1 MHNSRSS
8 EESSSSVA
16 IFGKE
21 NVMRTLEPQNGL
33 PGKTPTGL
41 AYAGQKLTINVI

>member
-1 MHNSRSS
+1 
-8 EESSSSVA
+8 
-16 IFGKE
+16 
-21 NVMRTLEPQNGL
+21 MRTLEPQNGL